1 LSVLLRPPEF
11 DHYVVS
17 RVLGEGGMG
26 IVFLAEDRRTHL
38 PVAVKVMS
46 RSLTDPELQARFMK
60 ENQILASLNH
70 RNIVR
75 CYEITRSREGLPTIV
90 MEYVKAVDFGAF
102 EGRPFPE
109 LIPLMVQAAM
119 GLAYL
124 KERNILHR
132 DLSPNNI
139 MVTLQ
144 DERRLVKILDFGVAK
159 VLQEGS
165 GGELTQT
172 GEFLGKLAYAS
183 HELLTFGQVDFRS
196 DIYSLGVIFFRLL
209 TKRRPINV
217 QNSRNYL
224 EWVMAQENRAP
235 IDFSAPE
242 GNPPI
247 PESLQA
253 LVVKMLAKKSED
265 RPQRYEEIID
275 AIVAAQGEAERS
287 GLVPDPETV
296 STLPSTETRKSISG
310 SAASPGGPAT
320 PMPSGGVSAGATA
333 ATGLF
338 GDDGAFH
345 FTEAETKAPSS
356 ASRVSP
362 AAMAAVAS
370 SQPAKGAPASQVP
383 DWLEQADYNEQMQV
397 LKESKQGISRSPV
410 HPVFGTDS
418 RSRPVKRDTESIR
431 VKQREAAGRKR
442 KAVLITLLV
451 LAVLGGGAWA
461 GWEFYVKP
469 NLPSSSTEALS
480 VPPPPP
486 LVGPGARASG
496 SGPEVTL
503 PTAVPEPAKP
513 ASRASKLSPEERRL
527 VDSNVMGFFPSGST
541 SGLIVR
547 IAFRKSV
554 NLSGLR
560 DGRIVDARDEAG
572 RSIAAL
578 DGAAAEIRTSD
589 DPTGAMSLRLF
600 IRGTEAAQ
608 VSDAL
613 RSLALQV
620 GPATIRAKYDKALLS
635 R

>member
-1 LSVLLRPPEF
+1 
-11 DHYVVS
+11 
-17 RVLGEGGMG
+17 MG

-46 RSLTDPELQARFMK
+46 RSLADPELQARFMK

-209 TKRRPINV
+209 TRRRPINV

-224 EWVMAQENRAP
+224 EWVMAQENRGP
-235 IDFSAPE
+235 IDFAVPE

-247 PESLQA
+247 PEHLQA
-253 LVVKMLAKKSED
+253 LVLKMLAKKSED
-265 RPQRYEEIID
+265 RPQGYEEIID
-275 AIVAAQGEAERS
+275 ALVAAQSEAEKA

-296 STLPSTETRKSISG
+296 STLPSPEARSSISG
-310 SAASPGGPAT
+310 SAGTPASP
-320 PMPSGGVSAGATA
+320 AGAGSPA
-333 ATGLF
+333 PLF
-338 GDDGAFH
+338 DDGAFP

-356 ASRVSP
+356 ASRLGASDFP
-362 AAMAAVAS
+362 APAPAPKAAPS
-370 SQPAKGAPASQVP
+370 SQMP

-397 LKESKQGISRSPV
+397 ISESKQGIPRSPV
-410 HPVFGTDS
+410 VHPAFGGES
-418 RSRPVKRDTESIR
+418 RSRPIKRDTESIR
-431 VKQREAAGRKR
+431 VRQNEAAARKR
-442 KAVLITLLV
+442 TTVLVSVLV
-451 LAVLGGGAWA
+451 LAILGAGGWA
-461 GWEFYVKP
+461 GWTYYVKP
-469 NLPSSSTEALS
+469 NLPSSSPEALALPA
-480 VPPPPP
+480 PPPATPADTAPP
-486 LVGPGARASG
+486 AS
-496 SGPEVTL
+496 EVVL
-503 PTAVPEPAKP
+503 PKPAPEPAKP
-513 ASRASKLSPEERRL
+513 ASRAAKLGPAERRL
-527 VDSNVMGFFPSGST
+527 VDANVVGFYPSADTTGRGLSIILEFRQPANV
-541 SGLIVR
+541 SGL
-547 IAFRKSV
+547 KSA
-554 NLSGLR
+554 
-560 DGRIVDARDEAG
+560 RIVSASDSSG
-572 RSIAAL
+572 RSVS
-578 DGAAAEIRTSD
+578 GVSGTTAEIRWNISD
-589 DPTGAMSLRLF
+589 DPTSLVRVRLYAVGEEAAAAAASLRS
-600 IRGTEAAQ
+600 ISVEIGA
-608 VSDAL
+608 
-613 RSLALQV
+613 
-620 GPATIRAKYDKALLS
+620 ATIRAKFDQRVLS

>member
-1 LSVLLRPPEF
+1 
-11 DHYVVS
+11 
-17 RVLGEGGMG
+17 MG

-209 TKRRPINV
+209 TRRRPINV

-224 EWVMAQENRAP
+224 EWVMAQENRGP
-235 IDFSAPE
+235 IDFAVPE

-247 PESLQA
+247 PEHLQA
-253 LVVKMLAKKSED
+253 LVLKMLAKKSED
-265 RPQRYEEIID
+265 RPQGYEEIID
-275 AIVAAQGEAERS
+275 ALVAAQSEAEKA

-296 STLPSTETRKSISG
+296 STLPSPEARSSISG
-310 SAASPGGPAT
+310 SAGTPTSP
-320 PMPSGGVSAGATA
+320 AGAGSPA
-333 ATGLF
+333 PLF
-338 GDDGAFH
+338 DDGAFP

-356 ASRVSP
+356 ASRLGASDFP
-362 AAMAAVAS
+362 APAPAPKAAPS
-370 SQPAKGAPASQVP
+370 SQMP

-397 LKESKQGISRSPV
+397 ISESKQGIPRSPV
-410 HPVFGTDS
+410 VHPAFGGES
-418 RSRPVKRDTESIR
+418 RSRPIKRDTESIR
-431 VKQREAAGRKR
+431 VRQKEAAARKR
-442 KAVLITLLV
+442 TTVLVSILV
-451 LAVLGGGAWA
+451 LAILGAGGWA
-461 GWEFYVKP
+461 GWTYYVKP
-469 NLPSSSTEALS
+469 NLPSSSPEALALPA
-480 VPPPPP
+480 PPPATPADTAPP
-486 LVGPGARASG
+486 AS
-496 SGPEVTL
+496 EVA
-503 PTAVPEPAKP
+503 PPKPAPEPAKP
-513 ASRASKLSPEERRL
+513 ASRAAKLGPAERRL
-527 VDSNVMGFFPSGST
+527 VDANVVGFYPSADTTGRGLSIILEFRQPANV
-541 SGLIVR
+541 SGL
-547 IAFRKSV
+547 KSA
-554 NLSGLR
+554 
-560 DGRIVDARDEAG
+560 RIVSASDSSG
-572 RSIAAL
+572 RSVS
-578 DGAAAEIRTSD
+578 GVSGTTAEIRWNISD
-589 DPTGAMSLRLF
+589 DPTSLVRVRLYAVGEEAAAAAASLRS
-600 IRGTEAAQ
+600 ISVEIGA
-608 VSDAL
+608 
-613 RSLALQV
+613 
-620 GPATIRAKYDKALLS
+620 ATIHAKFDQRVLS

>member
-1 LSVLLRPPEF
+1 MNVLLRPPEF
-11 DHYVVS
+11 DHYSVS

-224 EWVMAQENRAP
+224 EWVMAQENRGP
-235 IDFSAPE
+235 IDFTAPE
-242 GNPPI
+242 GNPAI
-247 PESLQA
+247 PEPLQA
-253 LVVKMLAKKSED
+253 LVLKMLAKKSED
-265 RPQRYEEIID
+265 RPQGYEEIID
-275 AIVAAQGEAERS
+275 ALVAAQSEAEKA

-296 STLPSTETRKSISG
+296 STLPSPETRSSISG
-310 SAASPGGPAT
+310 SAGTPASPSPGGLA
-320 PMPSGGVSAGATA
+320 GG
-333 ATGLF
+333 L
-338 GDDGAFH
+338 DDGAFP

-356 ASRVSP
+356 ASRVVPAAPSAAGSSP
-362 AAMAAVAS
+362 APRGAS
-370 SQPAKGAPASQVP
+370 ASQMP

-397 LKESKQGISRSPV
+397 ISESKQGISRSPV
-410 HPVFGTDS
+410 HPAFGVET

-431 VKQREAAGRKR
+431 VRQQEASARKR
-442 KAVLITLLV
+442 SVALVTILV

-469 NLPSSSTEALS
+469 NLPSSSPEALALPA
-480 VPPPPP
+480 PPP
-486 LVGPGARASG
+486 V
-496 SGPEVTL
+496 
-503 PTAVPEPAKP
+503 AVPAGVSPASEIVVPTPIPERAKP
-513 ASRASKLSPEERRL
+513 VSRAAKLGSAERRL
-527 VDSNVMGFFPSGST
+527 VDSNVVGFYASADTQGKGLIIILEFRRPANV
-541 SGLIVR
+541 SGLEK
-547 IAFRKSV
+547 A
-554 NLSGLR
+554 
-560 DGRIVDARDEAG
+560 RIVAASDGSG
-572 RSIAAL
+572 RSVSGVA
-578 DGAAAEIRTSD
+578 GATAELRFNLSD
-589 DPTGAMSLRLF
+589 DPTNLMRVRLYAV
-600 IRGTEAAQ
+600 GEEAAGAAT
-608 VSDAL
+608 AL
-613 RSLALQV
+613 RSISV
-620 GPATIRAKYDKALLS
+620 EIGPATLRAKFDQRVLS

>member
-1 LSVLLRPPEF
+1 MSVLLRPPEF
-11 DHYVVS
+11 DHYSVS

-224 EWVMAQENRAP
+224 EWVMAQENRGP
-235 IDFSAPE
+235 IDFAAPE
-242 GNPPI
+242 GNPAI
-247 PESLQA
+247 PDSLQA
-253 LVVKMLAKKSED
+253 LVLKMLAKKSED
-265 RPQRYEEIID
+265 RPQGYEEIID
-275 AIVAAQGEAERS
+275 ALVAAQSEAEKS

-296 STLPSTETRKSISG
+296 STLPSPEARSSISG
-310 SAASPGGPAT
+310 SAGTPASPAGSSPTPGG
-320 PMPSGGVSAGATA
+320 SGA
-333 ATGLF
+333 AGLF
-338 GDDGAFH
+338 DDGAFP

-356 ASRVSP
+356 SPSLAGSRLP
-362 AAMAAVAS
+362 A
-370 SQPAKGAPASQVP
+370 PAPAPKATPASQMP

-397 LKESKQGISRSPV
+397 ISESKQGIPRSPV
-410 HPVFGTDS
+410 VHPAFGGE
-418 RSRPVKRDTESIR
+418 SRPRPVRRDTESIR
-431 VKQREAAGRKR
+431 VRQKEASSRKR
-442 KAVLITLLV
+442 TTVLVSLLV
-451 LAVLGGGAWA
+451 VAILGGGAWA
-461 GWEFYVKP
+461 GWTFYVKP
-469 NLPSSSTEALS
+469 NLPSSSPEALALPAPPDPAS
-480 VPPPPP
+480 VAPPT
-486 LVGPGARASG
+486 A
-496 SGPEVTL
+496 PETVL
-503 PTAVPEPAKP
+503 PTAVPEPAKTV
-513 ASRASKLSPEERRL
+513 SRAAKLGSAERRL
-527 VDSNVMGFFPSGST
+527 VDANVAGFYASADTMGRGLSIILEFRQPANV
-541 SGLIVR
+541 SGL
-547 IAFRKSV
+547 KSA
-554 NLSGLR
+554 
-560 DGRIVDARDEAG
+560 RIVSATDASGRNVPGVAG
-572 RSIAAL
+572 AT
-578 DGAAAEIRTSD
+578 AEIRLNLND
-589 DPTGAMSLRLF
+589 DPTSLVRVRLFAVGENAAAAAASLRS
-600 IRGTEAAQ
+600 ISVEIG
-608 VSDAL
+608 S
-613 RSLALQV
+613 
-620 GPATIRAKYDKALLS
+620 ATMRAKFDPRVLS

>member
-1 LSVLLRPPEF
+1 
-11 DHYVVS
+11 
-17 RVLGEGGMG
+17 MG

-144 DERRLVKILDFGVAK
+144 DDRRLVKILDFGVAK

-183 HELLTFGQVDFRS
+183 HELLTFGHVDFRS

-224 EWVMAQENRAP
+224 EWVMAQENRQP
-235 IDFSAPE
+235 IDFAAPE

-247 PESLQA
+247 PERLQA
-253 LVVKMLAKKSED
+253 LVLKMLAKKSDD
-265 RPQRYEEIID
+265 RPQGYEEIID
-275 AIVAAQGEAERS
+275 ALVAAQAEAEAA
-287 GLVPDPETV
+287 GLVPDPESV
-296 STLPSTETRKSISG
+296 STLPSTEVKKSISG
-310 SAASPGGPAT
+310 SAGTPGGAGT
-320 PMPSGGVSAGATA
+320 PGPGSGRSSVGGTTPPS
-333 ATGLF
+333 F
-338 GDDGAFH
+338 GDDAFP

-362 AAMAAVAS
+362 GAMAAMTSAPS
-370 SQPAKGAPASQVP
+370 YAPAPAAAPAQPAKSSSASQVP
-383 DWLEQADYNEQMQV
+383 DWLEQADYNEQIQV
-397 LKESKQGISRSPV
+397 LKESRQGISRSPV
-410 HPVFGTDS
+410 HPVMGPDTRS
-418 RSRPVKRDTESIR
+418 RSVKRDTESIR
-431 VKQREAAGRKR
+431 IKKKAETSRKVKAA
-442 KAVLITLLV
+442 AIVIIVLGI
-451 LAVLGGGAWA
+451 LGGGAWA
-461 GWEFYVKP
+461 GWTFYVKP
-469 NLPSSSTEALS
+469 NMPSGEPVTLN

-486 LVGPGARASG
+486 VAPATAADA
-496 SGPEVTL
+496 TL
-503 PTAVPEPAKP
+503 PTAVPDSKKP
-513 ASRASKLSPEERRL
+513 VSRAAKLGPEERRL
-527 VDSNVMGFFPSGST
+527 VDANVLGFFT
-541 SGLIVR
+541 SKDAQGLIVVVE
-547 IAFRKSV
+547 FRQPA
-554 NLSGLR
+554 NISGFSSAQIL
-560 DGRIVDARDEAG
+560 GAVDATG
-572 RSIAAL
+572 RSIASLA
-578 DGAAAEIRTSD
+578 GADAEIRRSGND
-589 DPTGAMSLRLF
+589 DPTGAMRIRLF
-600 IRGTEAAQ
+600 VRGREAAELSGDLLTITVQ
-608 VSDAL
+608 IGA
-613 RSLALQV
+613 
-620 GPATIRAKYDKALLS
+620 ATVRARYDKALFS

>member
-1 LSVLLRPPEF
+1 
-11 DHYVVS
+11 
-17 RVLGEGGMG
+17 MG

-38 PVAVKVMS
+38 PVAAKVMS

-109 LIPLMVQAAM
+109 LIPLMVQASM

-144 DERRLVKILDFGVAK
+144 DDRRLVKILDFGVAK

-183 HELLTFGQVDFRS
+183 HELLTFGHVDFRS

-224 EWVMAQENRAP
+224 EWVMAQENRQP
-235 IDFSAPE
+235 IDFSTPE

-253 LVVKMLAKKSED
+253 LVVKMLAKKSDD
-265 RPQRYEEIID
+265 RPQGYEEIID
-275 AIVAAQGEAERS
+275 ALVAAQAEAEKA

-296 STLPSTETRKSISG
+296 STLPSTDTKRSVSG
-310 SAASPGGPAT
+310 SAGTPGGPGT
-320 PMPSGGVSAGATA
+320 PGPSGRSSVGGTA
-333 ATGLF
+333 ATSF
-338 GDDGAFH
+338 DDGAFP

-362 AAMAAVAS
+362 GAMAAVTNGF
-370 SQPAKGAPASQVP
+370 QPAPAAPQPKSAPASQVP

-397 LKESKQGISRSPV
+397 LKESRQGISRSPV
-410 HPVFGTDS
+410 HPVYGADS
-418 RSRPVKRDTESIR
+418 RSRSVRRDTESIR
-431 VKQREAAGRKR
+431 IRQKAETSRKVKVAAI
-442 KAVLITLLV
+442 AIIVLGI
-451 LAVLGGGAWA
+451 LGGGAWA
-461 GWEFYVKP
+461 GWQFYVKP
-469 NLPSSSTEALS
+469 NMPSGEPVTLAAPA
-480 VPPPPP
+480 PPPA
-486 LVGPGARASG
+486 VPGTAVEA
-496 SGPEVTL
+496 PL
-503 PTAVPEPAKP
+503 PTAVPEPKKAV
-513 ASRASKLSPEERRL
+513 SRAAKLGPEERRL
-527 VDSNVMGFFPSGST
+527 VDGNVRGFYYSKDAQGLVIILGFRQPVNVSGFQSAQILGANDD
-541 SGLIVR
+541 S
-547 IAFRKSV
+547 
-554 NLSGLR
+554 
-560 DGRIVDARDEAG
+560 G
-572 RSIAAL
+572 RSLPAL
-578 DGAAAEIRTSD
+578 AGATAELRPAGTD
-589 DPTGAMSLRLF
+589 DPTGAMRVRLF
-600 IRGTEAAQ
+600 VRGEAAAAS
-608 VSDAL
+608 SDL
-613 RSLALQV
+613 RAISVQI
-620 GPATIRAKYDKALLS
+620 GTATMRVRYDKDLFS
-635 R
+635 MR

>member
-1 LSVLLRPPEF
+1 
-11 DHYVVS
+11 
-17 RVLGEGGMG
+17 MG

-224 EWVMAQENRAP
+224 EWVMAQENRGP
-235 IDFSAPE
+235 IDFGAPE

-253 LVVKMLAKKSED
+253 LVLKMLAKKSED
-265 RPQRYEEIID
+265 RPQGYEEIID
-275 AIVAAQGEAERS
+275 ALVAAQSEAEKS

-296 STLPSTETRKSISG
+296 SSLPSPEARSSISG
-310 SAASPGGPAT
+310 SAGTPASL
-320 PMPSGGVSAGATA
+320 AGAGSRA
-333 ATGLF
+333 PLF
-338 GDDGAFH
+338 DDGAFP

-356 ASRVSP
+356 ASRLAASDFP
-362 AAMAAVAS
+362 APAPAPKAAPS
-370 SQPAKGAPASQVP
+370 SQMP

-397 LKESKQGISRSPV
+397 ISESKQGISRSPV
-410 HPVFGTDS
+410 VHPAFGGES
-418 RSRPVKRDTESIR
+418 RSRPIKRDTESIR
-431 VKQREAAGRKR
+431 VRQKEAAARKR
-442 KAVLITLLV
+442 TTVLVSILV
-451 LAVLGGGAWA
+451 VAILGAGGWA
-461 GWEFYVKP
+461 GWTFYVKP
-469 NLPSSSTEALS
+469 NLPSSSPEALALPA
-480 VPPPPP
+480 PPPVEPADTFPP
-486 LVGPGARASG
+486 AS
-496 SGPEVTL
+496 EVVL
-503 PTAVPEPAKP
+503 PKPAPEPAKP
-513 ASRASKLSPEERRL
+513 LSRAAKLGPAERRL
-527 VDSNVMGFFPSGST
+527 VDANVVGFYPSADTTGRGLSIILEFRQPANV
-541 SGLIVR
+541 SGL
-547 IAFRKSV
+547 KSA
-554 NLSGLR
+554 
-560 DGRIVDARDEAG
+560 RIVSASDASG
-572 RSIAAL
+572 RSVPGVA
-578 DGAAAEIRTSD
+578 GTTAEIRWNIND
-589 DPTGAMSLRLF
+589 DPTSLVRVRLFAVGEEAAAAAASLRS
-600 IRGTEAAQ
+600 ISVEIG
-608 VSDAL
+608 S
-613 RSLALQV
+613 
-620 GPATIRAKYDKALLS
+620 ATVRAKFDQRVLS

>member
-1 LSVLLRPPEF
+1 
-11 DHYVVS
+11 
-17 RVLGEGGMG
+17 MG

-109 LIPLMVQAAM
+109 LLPLMVQSAM

-183 HELLTFGQVDFRS
+183 HELLTFGHIDFRS

-235 IDFSAPE
+235 IDFVVPE

-247 PESLQA
+247 PDQLQA
-253 LVVKMLAKKSED
+253 LVLKMLAKKSDD
-265 RPQRYEEIID
+265 RPQGYEEIID
-275 AIVAAQGEAERS
+275 ALVGAQRSAEES

-296 STLPSTETRKSISG
+296 STLPSVETRRSVSG
-310 SAASPGGPAT
+310 SPGTPGEAGASGPSPGGAD
-320 PMPSGGVSAGATA
+320 SGSPAGAV
-333 ATGLF
+333 F
-338 GDDGAFH
+338 DEGAFP
-345 FTEAETKAPSS
+345 FTEAETRAPSS
-356 ASRVSP
+356 ASRVGGASLASTAVP
-362 AAMAAVAS
+362 AAKAA
-370 SQPAKGAPASQVP
+370 ASQVP

-397 LKESKQGISRSPV
+397 LNESRQGVARSPI
-410 HPVFGTDS
+410 HPAFSPET
-418 RSRPVKRDTESIR
+418 RSRPVRRETESSTLVR
-431 VKQREAAGRKR
+431 KREESARKR
-442 KAVLITLLV
+442 KVVLVTLLV

-469 NLPSSSTEALS
+469 NLPSKDGPAAYPSPRPVAPDAMPPGSEAD
-480 VPPPPP
+480 
-486 LVGPGARASG
+486 AK
-496 SGPEVTL
+496 L
-503 PTAVPEPAKP
+503 PTAPPEPTRPVSRSAK
-513 ASRASKLSPEERRL
+513 LGPEERRL
-527 VDSNVMGFFPSGST
+527 VDSNVRGFFTSSDT
-541 SGLIVR
+541 SGMTVVLH
-547 IAFRKSV
+547 FRKPV
-554 NLSGLR
+554 NVSGIENA
-560 DGRIVDARDEAG
+560 RIVGASDAAG
-572 RSIAAL
+572 RPVSAL
-578 DGAAAEIRTSD
+578 VGTEPAIRRNVSD
-589 DPTGAMSLRLF
+589 DPTALMRVRLFVPGTKAAEARDTLRLL
-600 IRGTEAAQ
+600 TVQ
-608 VSDAL
+608 L
-613 RSLALQV
+613 
-620 GPATIRAKYDKALLS
+620 GPASIRAKFDNALF
-635 R
+635 

>member
-1 LSVLLRPPEF
+1 
-11 DHYVVS
+11 
-17 RVLGEGGMG
+17 MG

-46 RSLTDPELQARFMK
+46 RSLADPELQARFMK

-224 EWVMAQENRAP
+224 EWVMAQENRGP
-235 IDFSAPE
+235 IDFAVPD

-247 PESLQA
+247 PEHLQA
-253 LVVKMLAKKSED
+253 LVLKMLAKKSED
-265 RPQRYEEIID
+265 RPQGYEEIID
-275 AIVAAQGEAERS
+275 ALVAAQSEAEKA

-296 STLPSTETRKSISG
+296 STLPSPEARSSISG
-310 SAASPGGPAT
+310 SAGTPGSP
-320 PMPSGGVSAGATA
+320 AGAGSPA
-333 ATGLF
+333 PLF
-338 GDDGAFH
+338 DDGAFP

-356 ASRVSP
+356 ASRLGASDFP
-362 AAMAAVAS
+362 APAPAPKAAPS
-370 SQPAKGAPASQVP
+370 SQMP

-397 LKESKQGISRSPV
+397 ISESKQGIPRSPV
-410 HPVFGTDS
+410 VHPAFGGES
-418 RSRPVKRDTESIR
+418 RSRPIKRDTESIR
-431 VKQREAAGRKR
+431 VRQKEVAARKR
-442 KAVLITLLV
+442 TTVLVSILV
-451 LAVLGGGAWA
+451 LAILGAGGWA
-461 GWEFYVKP
+461 GWTFYVKP
-469 NLPSSSTEALS
+469 NLPSSSPEALALPA
-480 VPPPPP
+480 PPPATPADMAPP
-486 LVGPGARASG
+486 AS
-496 SGPEVTL
+496 EVA
-503 PTAVPEPAKP
+503 PPKPAPEPAKP
-513 ASRASKLSPEERRL
+513 ASRAAKLGPAERRL
-527 VDSNVMGFFPSGST
+527 VDANVVGFYPSADTTGRGLSIILEFRQPANV
-541 SGLIVR
+541 SGL
-547 IAFRKSV
+547 KSA
-554 NLSGLR
+554 
-560 DGRIVDARDEAG
+560 RIVSASDASG
-572 RSIAAL
+572 RSVS
-578 DGAAAEIRTSD
+578 GVSGTTAEIRWNISD
-589 DPTGAMSLRLF
+589 DPTSLVRVRLYAVGEEAAAAAASLRS
-600 IRGTEAAQ
+600 ISVEIGA
-608 VSDAL
+608 
-613 RSLALQV
+613 
-620 GPATIRAKYDKALLS
+620 ATIRAKFDQRVLS

>member
-1 LSVLLRPPEF
+1 
-11 DHYVVS
+11 
-17 RVLGEGGMG
+17 MG

-38 PVAVKVMS
+38 PVAAKVMS

-90 MEYVKAVDFGAF
+90 MEYLKGVDFGAF

-109 LIPLMVQAAM
+109 LLPLMVQAAM

-139 MVTLQ
+139 FVTLQ
-144 DERRLVKILDFGVAK
+144 DDRRLVKILDFGVAK

-183 HELLTFGQVDFRS
+183 HELLTFGHVDFRS

-224 EWVMAQENRAP
+224 EWVMAAENRAP

-242 GNPPI
+242 GNPQI
-247 PESLQA
+247 PEALQA

-265 RPQRYEEIID
+265 RPQGYEEIID
-275 AIVAAQGEAERS
+275 VIVAAQAEAERS
-287 GLVPDPETV
+287 GLVPDPEAV
-296 STLPSTETRKSISG
+296 STLPSTETKKSISG
-310 SAASPGGPAT
+310 SAGTPGGPGT
-320 PMPSGGVSAGATA
+320 PPPSGGTPQPGAS
-333 ATGLF
+333 
-338 GDDGAFH
+338 DGGFA
-345 FTEAETKAPSS
+345 FTEEETRAPSS
-356 ASRVSP
+356 ASHVGALTLAPTLAAATAATAAAP
-362 AAMAAVAS
+362 AARS
-370 SQPAKGAPASQVP
+370 APASQVP
-383 DWLEQADYNEQMQV
+383 DWLEQADYNQQMQGI
-397 LKESKQGISRSPV
+397 SDSRQGISRSPV
-410 HPVFGTDS
+410 HPVFGGES

-431 VKQREAAGRKR
+431 TKQRVETGKKR
-442 KAVLITLLV
+442 KAVLVTFLV

-469 NLPSSSTEALS
+469 NLPSSVTGAGS
-480 VPPPPP
+480 PPP
-486 LVGPGARASG
+486 LASAPLPAG
-496 SGPEVTL
+496 SDADFTL
-503 PTAVPEPAKP
+503 PTAIPEPKKNGNRP
-513 ASRASKLSPEERRL
+513 ARLGQEERRL
-527 VDSNVMGFFPSGST
+527 VDSNVLGFFSSGDRQGLNVVVLFKKPVDV
-541 SGLIVR
+541 SGIQSAQIVGASDESGR
-547 IAFRKSV
+547 SLPG
-554 NLSGLR
+554 LSG
-560 DGRIVDARDEAG
+560 IDAEVRLAGTNDPTGTMRVRLFAPGEAAG
-572 RSIAAL
+572 AAAGDLRSIAIQL
-578 DGAAAEIRTSD
+578 GS
-589 DPTGAMSLRLF
+589 
-600 IRGTEAAQ
+600 
-608 VSDAL
+608 
-613 RSLALQV
+613 
-620 GPATIRAKYDKALLS
+620 ATIRARYDKALFS

>member
-1 LSVLLRPPEF
+1 
-11 DHYVVS
+11 
-17 RVLGEGGMG
+17 MG

-109 LIPLMVQAAM
+109 LIPLMVQASM

-144 DERRLVKILDFGVAK
+144 DDRRLVKILDFGVAK

-183 HELLTFGQVDFRS
+183 HELLTFGHVDFRS

-224 EWVMAQENRAP
+224 EWVMAQENRQP
-235 IDFSAPE
+235 IDFSTPE

-253 LVVKMLAKKSED
+253 LVLKMLAKKSDD
-265 RPQRYEEIID
+265 RPQGYEEIID
-275 AIVAAQGEAERS
+275 ALVAAQAEAERA

-296 STLPSTETRKSISG
+296 STLPSTETKKSISG
-310 SAASPGGPAT
+310 SAGTPGGPGT
-320 PMPSGGVSAGATA
+320 PGPSSGRSSVGGTA
-333 ATGLF
+333 ATSF
-338 GDDGAFH
+338 DDGAFP

-362 AAMAAVAS
+362 GAMAAVTS
-370 SQPAKGAPASQVP
+370 GFQPAPAPQAKSAPASQVP

-397 LKESKQGISRSPV
+397 LKESRQGISRSPV
-410 HPVFGTDS
+410 HPVYGADTRS
-418 RSRPVKRDTESIR
+418 RSVKRDTESIR
-431 VKQREAAGRKR
+431 VKQKAETSRKVKAA
-442 KAVLITLLV
+442 AIVILV
-451 LAVLGGGAWA
+451 LAILGGGAWA
-461 GWEFYVKP
+461 GWEYYVKP
-469 NLPSSSTEALS
+469 NMPSGEPVTLAPPAPPPS
-480 VPPPPP
+480 VPGTA
-486 LVGPGARASG
+486 VEA
-496 SGPEVTL
+496 TL
-503 PTAVPEPAKP
+503 PTAVPEPRKP
-513 ASRASKLSPEERRL
+513 VSRAAKLGPEERRL
-527 VDSNVMGFFPSGST
+527 VDANVLGFLT
-541 SGLIVR
+541 SKDAQGLIV
-547 IAFRKSV
+547 IVKFRKPA
-554 NLSGLR
+554 NISGIQSAQIL
-560 DGRIVDARDEAG
+560 GAVDEAG
-572 RSIAAL
+572 RSMPAL
-578 DGAAAEIRTSD
+578 AGADAELRPSGTD
-589 DPTGAMSLRLF
+589 DPTGAMGIRLF
-600 IRGTEAAQ
+600 IRGEKAA
-608 VSDAL
+608 VSGDL
-613 RSLALQV
+613 RTISVQI
-620 GPATIRAKYDKALLS
+620 GMATLHARYDKELFS

>member
-1 LSVLLRPPEF
+1 
-11 DHYVVS
+11 
-17 RVLGEGGMG
+17 MG

-46 RSLTDPELQARFMK
+46 RSLSDPELQARFMK

-119 GLAYL
+119 GLSYL

-159 VLQEGS
+159 ILQEGS

-183 HELLTFGQVDFRS
+183 HELLTFGQIDFRS

-235 IDFSAPE
+235 LDFSAPE

-247 PESLQA
+247 PSTLQA
-253 LVVKMLAKKSED
+253 LITKMLAKKSDD
-265 RPQRYEEIID
+265 RPQGYEEIID
-275 AIVAAQGEAERS
+275 ALVAAQGQAEAA
-287 GLVPDPETV
+287 GLMPDPESV
-296 STLPSTETRKSISG
+296 STLPTTETSKSLSG
-310 SAASPGGPAT
+310 SAGSPGGPGGT
-320 PMPSGGVSAGATA
+320 PSPSGSVPRGATA
-333 ATGLF
+333 VTGLF
-338 GDDGAFH
+338 DDGAYP

-356 ASRVSP
+356 ASRLGADS
-362 AAMAAVAS
+362 MRAVAS
-370 SQPAKGAPASQVP
+370 AGSPASPVARSTPSAPASQVP
-383 DWLEQADYNEQMQV
+383 DWLEQAGYDEQIQV
-397 LKESKQGISRSPV
+397 MNDSRQGISRSPV
-410 HPVFGTDS
+410 HPVYGTDNRS
-418 RSRPVKRDTESIR
+418 RSVKRDTESIR
-431 VKQREAAGRKR
+431 TRQRQESRQKR
-442 KAVLITLLV
+442 NVVLITLFV
-451 LAVLGGGAWA
+451 LSLLGGGAWA

-469 NLPSSSTEALS
+469 NMPSDSPATLDPAPP
-480 VPPPPP
+480 VPP
-486 LVGPGARASG
+486 VASG
-496 SGPEVTL
+496 SLPSGSGAEATL
-503 PTAVPEPAKP
+503 PTSVPEPKRP
-513 ASRASKLSPEERRL
+513 VSRTARLGPEERRL
-527 VDSNVMGFFPSGST
+527 VDSNVLGFFST
-541 SGLIVR
+541 ADRGLNVVVR
-547 IAFRKSV
+547 FRKPV
-554 NLSGLR
+554 NLSGIQSA
-560 DGRIVDARDEAG
+560 RILSAADESG
-572 RSIAAL
+572 QPLPAL
-578 DGAAAEIRTSD
+578 SGVEAEIRLTD
-589 DPTGAMSLRLF
+589 DPTGAMRVRLF
-600 IRGTEAAQ
+600 VRGDDAGN
-608 VSDAL
+608 VSGKL
-613 RSLALQV
+613 RSIV
-620 GPATIRAKYDKALLS
+620 VRIGPATIRAKYDKELLS